1 MGQWLEKARPL
12 LSLVTPSP
20 LPRWQERSSHHPPR
34 PAWDSRSQLD
44 VVGQAS
50 LEAGSGFSVE
60 PGDPSPQALPPARQ
74 PVPASGT
81 PLPCWLCTR
90 LNRATTARQPG
101 GHSPRARAI
110 VCGLRGRCRLV
121 LTLWVNVKPA

>member
-60 PGDPSPQALPPARQ
+60 PGGPQPTGPSPSPPACPSLRDPLTMLAVHKAKQGNHRQ
-74 PVPASGT
+74 A
-81 PLPCWLCTR
+81 
-90 LNRATTARQPG
+90 ARRPQP
-101 GHSPRARAI
+101 SRARHSVWAP
-110 VCGLRGRCRLV
+110 G
-121 LTLWVNVKPA
+121 TL